1 VKATGDTDWY
11 ALAAFIC
18 KYAPGFGDPL
28 DMPLDRLIA
37 TADAV
42 SAMVKR
48 ESDAMNGRIG

>member
-1 VKATGDTDWY
+1 VTATSDTDWY

-48 ESDAMNGRIG
+48 EADAMGKGIG

>member
-1 VKATGDTDWY
+1 VKATSDTDWY

-48 ESDAMNGRIG
+48 EADAMNNGIG

>member
-1 VKATGDTDWY
+1 MKATGDTDWY

-48 ESDAMNGRIG
+48 EADAMNSGIG

>member
-48 ESDAMNGRIG
+48 EADAMNKGIG

>member
-1 VKATGDTDWY
+1 MKATGDTDWY

-48 ESDAMNGRIG
+48 EADAMNGRIG

>member
-1 VKATGDTDWY
+1 VKATGETNWY

-28 DMPLDRLIA
+28 DMPLDRMIA

-42 SAMVKR
+42 SDMIKR
-48 ESDAMNGRIG
+48 ESDAMSKRIG

>member
-48 ESDAMNGRIG
+48 EADAMNSGIG

>member
-1 VKATGDTDWY
+1 VKATGETDWY

-28 DMPLDRLIA
+28 DMPLDRMIA

-42 SAMVKR
+42 SDMVKR
-48 ESDAMNGRIG
+48 EAYAMSKGRG